1 MEVWLYMWRT
11 MRYAEIPIFFHIG
24 NFHVCQ
30 FGKNASWGI
39 FVGCLRL
46 LNYRQRCKFIHEA
59 AISFISGGLCR
70 KQQFNS
76 LFTRP
81 PHLALPSCL
90 TLPYFAIYCLIAISC
105 LILPYFALLCPVL
118 HYLLAFL
125 PYLALLCHTLPHF
138 ATSYL
143 LAFLPYLA
151 LICHIL
157 PYLAISYLTLP
168 YLAFLPHLS
177 LLGSILVLCSNCSGS
192 FYELHQIVS
201 VQIERSTL
209 ILPYLLSDSLQ
220 AASCQFRNEGEE
232 EGSGLH

>member
-90 TLPYFAIYCLIAISC
+90 TLHYFAIYCLLAISC

-138 ATSYL
+138 AISYL

-151 LICHIL
+151 FLCLNLVLPCHIL
-157 PYLAISYLTLP
+157 PYLAVSCLLAPSFLTLP
-168 YLAFLPHLS
+168 YHA
-177 LLGSILVLCSNCSGS
+177 ILDQS
-192 FYELHQIVS
+192 
-201 VQIERSTL
+201 
-209 ILPYLLSDSLQ
+209 
-220 AASCQFRNEGEE
+220 
-232 EGSGLH
+232 

>member
-90 TLPYFAIYCLIAISC
+90 TLHYFAIYCLLAISC
-105 LILPYFALLCPVL
+105 LILPYFAILCL
-118 HYLLAFL
+118 
-125 PYLALLCHTLPHF
+125 TLPRP
-138 ATSYL
+138 A
-143 LAFLPYLA
+143 LPSCL
-151 LICHIL
+151 
-157 PYLAISYLTLP
+157 LAISCLTLP
-168 YLAFLPHLS
+168 YFAS
-177 LLGSILVLCSNCSGS
+177 LCN
-192 FYELHQIVS
+192 
-201 VQIERSTL
+201 
-209 ILPYLLSDSLQ
+209 ILPS
-220 AASCQFRNEGEE
+220 
-232 EGSGLH
+232 

>member
-1 MEVWLYMWRT
+1 MWRT

-177 LLGSILVLCSNCSGS
+177 LPCHISPSWINPSVGFKLFRSVLRTASNCFLTDPEIHPHITISAVWWSAGCK
-192 FYELHQIVS
+192 
-201 VQIERSTL
+201 
-209 ILPYLLSDSLQ
+209 LPV
-220 AASCQFRNEGEE
+220 
-232 EGSGLH
+232 

>member
-90 TLPYFAIYCLIAISC
+90 TLPYFAIYCLLAIFC
-105 LILPYFALLCPVL
+105 LILPYFAHPALPSCLLLISCL
-118 HYLLAFL
+118 TL
-125 PYLALLCHTLPHF
+125 PYLALLPYFALLCLTLPYF
-138 ATSYL
+138 APSCIT
-143 LAFLPYLA
+143 FLPS
-151 LICHIL
+151 CHIL
-157 PYLAISYLTLP
+157 PYFAILCLTLP
-168 YLAFLPHLS
+168 FLLKALTSAF
-177 LLGSILVLCSNCSGS
+177 SGAS
-192 FYELHQIVS
+192 FPQ
-201 VQIERSTL
+201 
-209 ILPYLLSDSLQ
+209 PWFK
-220 AASCQFRNEGEE
+220 ASGFQFAQG
-232 EGSGLH
+232 

>member
-90 TLPYFAIYCLIAISC
+90 TLPYFAIYCLLAIFC
-105 LILPYFALLCPVL
+105 LILPYFAHPALPSCLLLISCL
-118 HYLLAFL
+118 TL
-125 PYLALLCHTLPHF
+125 PYLALLPYFLELFYC
-138 ATSYL
+138 L
-143 LAFLPYLA
+143 LQHCCF
-151 LICHIL
+151 
-157 PYLAISYLTLP
+157 
-168 YLAFLPHLS
+168 
-177 LLGSILVLCSNCSGS
+177 
-192 FYELHQIVS
+192 
-201 VQIERSTL
+201 
-209 ILPYLLSDSLQ
+209 
-220 AASCQFRNEGEE
+220 
-232 EGSGLH
+232 